1 MLPSTKL
8 TYIVAMMFDI
18 HTILPRISP
27 IEILDVGAMATGA
40 KEPYAKLIA
49 AASCRITGFEPQ
61 QAECDKLNAAARS
74 GYRYFPHALGDGA
87 RRNFYICKF
96 AASSSLYEPNT
107 PLLSLF
113 TALAELNAVERVEEI
128 QTRRLDDIAEI
139 TDADYIKLDVQGAEL
154 DVLAAGKRIL
164 SQAVLVHTEV
174 EFVEMYKGQPLF
186 GEIDSFLRKEGFAF
200 HTFMGFAGR
209 TFIPV
214 TISNNPYA
222 PLNQA
227 LWTEAVYVKNFLTL
241 EKLPTEK
248 LLKLAVILHAQYGS
262 FDLAHRC
269 LAVADSQRSTNY
281 AASYLARLTGTALP
295 AK

>member
-1 MLPSTKL
+1 
-8 TYIVAMMFDI
+8 
-18 HTILPRISP
+18 
-27 IEILDVGAMATGA
+27 
-40 KEPYAKLIA
+40 
-49 AASCRITGFEPQ
+49 
-61 QAECDKLNAAARS
+61 
-74 GYRYFPHALGDGA
+74 
-87 RRNFYICKF
+87 
-96 AASSSLYEPNT
+96 
-107 PLLSLF
+107 
-113 TALAELNAVERVEEI
+113 
-128 QTRRLDDIAEI
+128 
-139 TDADYIKLDVQGAEL
+139 
-154 DVLAAGKRIL
+154 
-164 SQAVLVHTEV
+164 
-174 EFVEMYKGQPLF
+174 
-186 GEIDSFLRKEGFAF
+186 
-200 HTFMGFAGR
+200 MGFAGR